1 MAFQGWRSEQALR
14 RQAVRDQGPTPRA
27 SAAPKLE
34 LSNVGKVF
42 KTKTGE
48 VEALR
53 GIHLKVEKGE
63 FVALVGPSGCGK
75 TTLLNII
82 AGLEI
87 PDEGKVLVDGNA
99 VCSPGPDRIV
109 MFQESALFP
118 WLTVRANIEFGLALK
133 GLRRPERR
141 RRALEGLRL
150 VHLSGSADAYVHQ
163 LSGGMRQRVALVRA
177 LVLEP
182 EVLLMDEPFAAL
194 DAQTRASLSRELE
207 ALWKAMEM
215 TVVFVTH
222 HVSSGVELAE
232 RMVVFGAHPGRIIG
246 DYRVDLARPRR
257 EDDPRVVHLAEHI
270 TERFSATVRAQ
281 QEWER
286 HHGQ

>member
-1 MAFQGWRSEQALR
+1 MAMQGFAGEQALR
-14 RQAVRDQGPTPRA
+14 GQAVKDQGLNPHAR
-27 SAAPKLE
+27 AAPKLE
-34 LSNVGKVF
+34 LSDVGKAF
-42 KTKTGE
+42 KTKSGH

-53 GIHLKVEKGE
+53 GIHLRVEKGE

-87 PDEGKVLVDGNA
+87 PDEGQVLVDGKA
-99 VCSPGPDRIV
+99 VSSPGPDRIV

-141 RRALEGLRL
+141 RRALEGLKL
-150 VHLSGSADAYVHQ
+150 VHLSGFADSYVHQ

-194 DAQTRASLSRELE
+194 DAQSRASLSRELE
-207 ALWKAMEM
+207 GLWKAMEM

-222 HVSSGVELAE
+222 HVSSGIELAE

-257 EDDPRVVHLAEHI
+257 EDDPWVARLAEHI

-286 HHGQ
+286 HDGQ